1 MNILRNTGIFIAL
14 IALFSAC
21 SAPRVEEAIGEK
33 LTSEASLL
41 DIRDLGGS
49 YLVTVKNPWDT
60 TATLHSYLLVPCGGD
75 VTTRPGATTVE
86 IPLRRSVVY
95 SGVHGG
101 AIDELDAVMSIAGVT
116 DAQYFSVPAIKA
128 GVATGRIKDL
138 GSSMQP
144 VMERMVALNPDAIIT
159 SPYKNAGYG
168 ALEQLGVPIIE
179 MADYMEAT
187 PLGRAEWIKLLGL
200 LYGQYNK
207 ADSIYRA
214 VTDDYHRLKT
224 LADSMPTHPKVLTEQ
239 LMNGVWAVPGGRS
252 YKAQML
258 RDAGGIY
265 PWSDDSSAGSLQ
277 LDFSAVYDRAA
288 DADFWFVTSYGAP
301 LTRSSLR
308 SDYQGNER
316 IKAWRDG
323 NIYTCDTAVSPLF
336 DEFPFHPERLL
347 SDYVSILHGESA
359 TGLTP
364 RYFHKAD

>member
-1 MNILRNTGIFIAL
+1 MNILRNISIFIAL
-14 IALFSAC
+14 VFIFSGC
-21 SAPRVEEAIGEK
+21 TSPRTEQAQGVK
-33 LTSEASLL
+33 LTSEAALL
-41 DIRDLGGS
+41 DIRDMGGS

-60 TATLHSYLLVPCGGD
+60 TATLHSYLLVPRGGD
-75 VTTRPGATTVE
+75 ATPRPGSTTVE

-101 AIDELDAVMSIAGVT
+101 AIDELGATSGIAGVT
-116 DAQYFSVPAIKA
+116 DAQYFSVPSIKA
-128 GVATGRIKDL
+128 AVTSGRITDL

-168 ALEQLGVPIIE
+168 PLEQLGIPIIE
-179 MADYMEAT
+179 MADYMEST

-214 VTDDYHRLKT
+214 VTNDYNRIKA

-239 LMNGVWAVPGGRS
+239 LMSGVWAVPGGGS

-258 RDAGGIY
+258 RDAGAVY

-288 DADFWFVTSYGAP
+288 DADFWFVTSYGSP

-323 NIYTCDTAVSPLF
+323 NIYTCDTSVSPLF

-347 SDYVSILHGESA
+347 SDYVSILHGEA
-359 TGLTP
+359 VTGLTP